1 MRSLFQFI
9 ALLAVTFILTVIGA
23 YAIRHNGLP
32 DLLAQWMP
40 STFDPDYNK
49 ARPQDTLIA
58 PFAEETVNQRK
69 KADKTEGIFC
79 REDLIFDPTSP
90 KQTDWEQV
98 LSKVA
103 EKLIENRKKKDK

>member
-1 MRSLFQFI
+1 M
-9 ALLAVTFILTVIGA
+9 LAKRKIGVEVKSA
-23 YAIRHNGLP
+23 AQKAIGRPVLYGTGEAGSRLKREVLRRAAEQSERLYA
-32 DLLAQWMP
+32 AM
-40 STFDPDYNK
+40 
-49 ARPQDTLIA
+49 
-58 PFAEETVNQRK
+58 VNQRK
-69 KADKTEGIFC
+69 QADKTEEVFC